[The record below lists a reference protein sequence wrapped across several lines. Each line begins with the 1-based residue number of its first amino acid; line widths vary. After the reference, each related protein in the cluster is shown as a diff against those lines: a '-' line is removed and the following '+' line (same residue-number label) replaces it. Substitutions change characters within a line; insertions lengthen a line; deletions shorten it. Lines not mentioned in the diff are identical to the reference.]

1 MKDKIIQKKIER
13 EFDKMVKLRISGVIK
28 RKVYQTIEIPINKE
42 ISINKIL
49 LRTKK
54 KKENII
60 KKIQAQFPKSS
71 LIKVEKIL

>member
-1 MKDKIIQKKIER
+1 MEKEKTLKKIER
-13 EFDKMVKLRISGVIK
+13 EFDEMIKLRISGVIK
-28 RKVYQTIEIPINKE
+28 RRVYQTIEVPINNE

-60 KKIQAQFPKSS
+60 KKIQAQFPKGS
-71 LIKVEKIL
+71 LIKVEEIL